1 MCVRKIKII
10 QFVMFLPK
18 NEAVLAMA
26 LKAWR
31 GNGDLR
37 ERRNRYKQYTYGQ
50 QWNDPVVDENGKTI
64 TEGEFALRNGKKPMT
79 NNLIRQLV
87 KCVVG
92 RFRNAIGEKIVTDDA
107 LGDVYRRNNLDE
119 LDSRLLEEF
128 LISGCA
134 IQRVVWEHRPH
145 GSGVW
150 VDNINPSRFF
160 VNRFSDPRGWD
171 IEMIGATHDMSIAEV
186 IMRFAH
192 GDRMRAMAL
201 RKLFA
206 SDEVAMGGGFLKA
219 QPGRCRV
226 IEVWTLESRETLLCH
241 DPLNAD
247 MFSLSVSHRDVIDR
261 ENSRRE
267 KAGEPAVNSRWRID
281 THWHCRYLA
290 PDGSVLDSFESP
302 YPHGSHPFVVKMYP
316 LIDGE
321 VHSFVEDVIDQQRY
335 INRLIVMIDH
345 IMSTSA
351 KGALLF
357 PANQRH
363 ESMSWEQIAREWSR
377 SDSVIPYNPSA
388 GNPGPQQ
395 ISANNTNIGAFDL
408 LSLEMKL
415 FEEVSGVGSALMGK
429 TTTGAT
435 GEALYESQVKNATIA
450 LADIFET
457 FNHFRS
463 ERDLKASLSVV

>member
-1 MCVRKIKII
+1 M
-10 QFVMFLPK
+10 LPK
-18 NEAVLAMA
+18 NKSILATA
-26 LKAWR
+26 YKLWR
-31 GNGDLR
+31 DASMLR
-37 ERRNRYKQYTYGQ
+37 SKRNRHKLYTYGK
-50 QWNDPVVDENGKTI
+50 QWEDQVVDGNGNI
-64 TEGEFALRNGKKPMT
+64 MTEREFAIKSGKKPMT

-92 RFRNAIGEKIVTDDA
+92 RFRNSIDEYGIEEQLSQLYAQ
-107 LGDVYRRNNLDE
+107 NNLNE

-134 IQRVVWEHRPH
+134 IQRVSTENRQQ
-145 GSGVW
+145 GCGVW

-160 VNRFSDPRGWD
+160 VNDFKDPRGWD
-171 IEMIGATHDMSIAEV
+171 IELVGMLHDMSMAEV
-186 IMRFAH
+186 IMRFSH
-192 GDRMRAMAL
+192 GDRDKALAL
-201 RKLFA
+201 RQLYSNDNHTNDSAFFKSLNN
-206 SDEVAMGGGFLKA
+206 
-219 QPGRCRV
+219 RCRV
-226 IEVWTLESRETLLCH
+226 IEVWTLECDESLLCH
-241 DPLNAD
+241 DTQRGELFKVDIAHQSILD
-247 MFSLSVSHRDVIDR
+247 D
-261 ENSRRE
+261 ENKQRTKNGE
-267 KAGEPAVNSRWRID
+267 KLINSRWRID
-281 THWHCRYLA
+281 TRWHCQYLS
-290 PDGSVLDSFESP
+290 PDGSVLDSFDSP
-302 YPHGSHPFVVKMYP
+302 YRHGSHPFIVKYYP

-363 ESMSWEQIAREWSR
+363 ESTSWEQIAREWSKC
-377 SDSVIPYNPSA
+377 DSVIPYNPSY

-395 ISANNTNIGAFDL
+395 ISTNNTNIGAFEL

-429 TTTGAT
+429 NMSGITGS
-435 GEALYESQVKNATIA
+435 ALYESQIKNATIA

-457 FNHFRS
+457 FNDFRKK
-463 ERDLKASLSVV
+463 RDHKAVLSF

>member
-1 MCVRKIKII
+1 
-10 QFVMFLPK
+10 MFLPK
-18 NEAVLAMA
+18 NEKVLALA
-26 LKAWR
+26 LNAWR
-31 GNGDLR
+31 NAASLR
-37 ERRNRYKQYTYGQ
+37 ANRSRYKQYTYGQ
-50 QWNDPVVDENGKTI
+50 QWNDIVTDEKGNTM
-64 TEGEFALRNGKKPMT
+64 TEGEHAIRCGKKPMT

-92 RFRNAIGEKIVTDDA
+92 RFRNNIALTPPADDKIKQ
-107 LGDVYRRNNLDE
+107 LYEYNNLNE

-134 IQRVVWEHRPH
+134 IQRVDTSLTPAR
-145 GSGVW
+145 
-150 VDNINPSRFF
+150 VDNVNPSKFF
-160 VNRFSDPRGWD
+160 VNTFFDPRGWD
-171 IEMIGATHDMSIAEV
+171 IELVGMLHDMSIDEV
-186 IMRFAH
+186 MHRFAK
-192 GDRMRAMAL
+192 GDAQRAKML
-201 RKLFA
+201 RQLY
-206 SDEVAMGGGFLKA
+206 SSNEMTLGGAFFK
-219 QPGRCRV
+219 PSSGRCRV
-226 IEVWTLESRETLLCH
+226 IEAWRLESEEVLLCH
-241 DPLNAD
+241 DPLKGE
-247 MFSLSVSHRDVIDR
+247 MFIINQREAHIIDR
-261 ENSRRE
+261 ENLMRGKE
-267 KAGEPAVNSRWRID
+267 GHDLITTKWQMNSLWR
-281 THWHCRYLA
+281 CYYLA
-290 PDGSVLDSFESP
+290 PDGSLLDYFDSP
-302 YPHGSHPFVVKMYP
+302 LPCRSHPFVIKFYP

-363 ESMSWEQIAREWSR
+363 ESMSWEQIASQWAK

-395 ISANNTNIGAFDL
+395 IAANNTNIGAFEL

-429 TTTGAT
+429 TSSGSTGS
-435 GEALYESQVKNATIA
+435 ALFESQIKNAVIA

-463 ERDLKASLSVV
+463 TRDSLIHNS

>member
-1 MCVRKIKII
+1 MSSILT
-10 QFVMFLPK
+10 Q
-18 NEAVLAMA
+18 AY
-26 LKAWR
+26 KAWR
-31 GNGDLR
+31 DNSELR
-37 ERRNRYKQYTYGQ
+37 SRRNRYKQYTYGQ
-50 QWNDPVVDENGKTI
+50 QWNDPIVDENGATI
-64 TEGEFALRNGKKPMT
+64 TEGELALRNGKRPMT

-92 RFRNAIGEKIVTDDA
+92 RFRNTIGETAVNNPA
-107 LGDVYRRNNLDE
+107 LADVYRQNNLDE

-134 IQRVVWEHRPH
+134 IQRVAHEQRLH
-145 GSGVW
+145 GRGVW
-150 VDNINPSRFF
+150 IDNVNPARFF
-160 VNRFSDPRGWD
+160 VNPFKDPRGWD
-171 IEMIGATHDMSIAEV
+171 IEMIGMIHDMSMAEV
-186 IMRFAH
+186 IMRFAR
-192 GDRMRAMAL
+192 GDRKKAMTL
-201 RKLFA
+201 RNLYQ
-206 SDEVAMGGGFLKA
+206 SDEIHMGSAFFNA
-219 QPGRCRV
+219 PHGRCRV
-226 IEVWTLESRETLLCH
+226 IEVWTLESSESLLCH
-241 DPLNAD
+241 DRHQAQLFA
-247 MFSLSVSHRDVIDR
+247 LSTSQREQLDA
-261 ENSRRE
+261 ENSRR
-267 KAGEPAVNSRWRID
+267 ADCGTAPIDSRWHID

-290 PDGSVLDSFESP
+290 PDGSLLDSFPSP
-302 YPHGSHPFVVKMYP
+302 YPHRSHPFVVKLYP

-363 ESMSWEQIAREWSR
+363 ESMSWEQIASEWSR

-395 ISANNTNIGAFDL
+395 ISANNTNIGAFEL

-429 TTTGAT
+429 NTGAS
-435 GEALYESQVKNATIA
+435 GEALYESQIKNATIA

-457 FNHFRS
+457 FNHFRT
-463 ERDLKASLSVV
+463 ERDKKATQ